1 MHVVLDS
8 VEAIFN
14 HKRIRKEECLMAQVV
29 ENLETESTEQEQ
41 FSYVVHG
48 AIISCEHGSHLNYL
62 NLPQDHGVYI
72 KGKAVMN
79 VGDRNPENIPTF
91 GVCLQLKKPC
101 TPVCSID
108 WLEGMENVNVEGKQA
123 LLNRCHTQC
132 SAGGG
137 KIDIVHDGQ
146 EELEIPIQGF

>member
-91 GVCLQLKKPC
+91 GVCLQLKKNLVRQYVPLIGWKGWKM
-101 TPVCSID
+101 SMSK
-108 WLEGMENVNVEGKQA
+108 GSK
-123 LLNRCHTQC
+123 RY
-132 SAGGG
+132 
-137 KIDIVHDGQ
+137 
-146 EELEIPIQGF
+146 